1 MRRNELVRQARDWA
15 AATAIHQ
22 SLLATRNQLKN
33 KLSTMEI
40 AVLPLLV
47 LVAPIRI
54 RTTMWLISPRQ
65 IDRSA
70 LMSISL
76 RVHIKNLWIRINSK
90 SIANSLR

>member
-15 AATAIHQ
+15 AATAIRQ

-33 KLSTMEI
+33 KLSTTEI

-47 LVAPIRI
+47 LVAPILI
-54 RTTMWLISPRQ
+54 RTTMWLIGPRQ